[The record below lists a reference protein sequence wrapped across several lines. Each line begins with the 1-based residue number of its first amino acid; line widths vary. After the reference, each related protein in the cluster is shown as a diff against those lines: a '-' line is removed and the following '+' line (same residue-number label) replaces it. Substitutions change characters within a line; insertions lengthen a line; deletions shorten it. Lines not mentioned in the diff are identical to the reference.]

1 MAAACN
7 ELSHPS
13 SSEVNK
19 IMLNPKSYPKFST
32 VHMEP
37 TIINMSHPQTL
48 PSKEGKD
55 LVIASSAFLFSCKPV
70 RLQLYDFHVI
80 AIASGCSNV
89 AQGQLSWF
97 SASQSEYS
105 STINFRIPLC
115 SNMLQARD

>member
-7 ELSHPS
+7 QLSHPS

-19 IMLNPKSYPKFST
+19 IMLNLKSCPKFST
-32 VHMEP
+32 LHMEP
-37 TIINMSHPQTL
+37 VIIIMSHPQTL

-55 LVIASSAFLFSCKPV
+55 LVIASSAFLFLCKPV

-89 AQGQLSWF
+89 AQGQPSWF
-97 SASQSEYS
+97 SASQSKCSSMISYS
-105 STINFRIPLC
+105 IV
-115 SNMLQARD
+115 